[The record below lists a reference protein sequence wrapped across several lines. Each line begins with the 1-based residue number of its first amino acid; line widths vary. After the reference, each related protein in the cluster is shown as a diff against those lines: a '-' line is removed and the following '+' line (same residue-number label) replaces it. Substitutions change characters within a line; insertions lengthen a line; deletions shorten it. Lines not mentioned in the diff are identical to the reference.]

1 VVADSAA
8 HVAPSDAA
16 RSGADTNSAAGEGP
30 STRLDAPVVA
40 GPAALATA
48 LALYD
53 ATARSLGFDEGATVT
68 IAAQHGDALWKA
80 IAHDGGNMSGYY
92 ALLHVLTGLFGNSL
106 LVIRLP
112 SVIATGA
119 TVAIVGVL
127 ALRLFDRRVAL
138 IAGVLSAIS
147 LPLVYW
153 GQSARGYAAMTAL
166 VAASCLAFVTLLEG
180 PQRMRWAAKAAYVIS
195 TTLAVYASFVAVL
208 IVPAQLMTLMW
219 HRRGPRPV
227 ASPLIAC
234 AVCCTPL
241 AVLAAV
247 RGSGQLFWVSRPNL
261 TADKQMLESLTSAGL
276 EPSFKTGGAGVALVI
291 LTVVLIVAIAVAIG
305 RRAIG
310 PAARRP
316 TLGPALVLAWLVV
329 PVALA
334 WLESLVG
341 QPIFLPRNLLL
352 TLPAVALLLAV
363 GLGDR
368 RLAPVSA
375 WGVVA
380 ALIVLRALPLAAS
393 YGVSPEDWK
402 ATTSYV
408 LARAQPGDCI
418 AFYPSDAR
426 MAFAYYLNQRGGR
439 APRSILPD
447 APWSPPRP
455 YVEDY
460 ATLPARQLAG
470 LQARCPRLWLVS
482 SHEGQP
488 DGPAGSRANY
498 DRYLAL
504 RSALA
509 ARYGHHQAASFG
521 YAAVVH
527 VALLTA
533 PRSRAATD
541 RRGA

>member
-1 VVADSAA
+1 VVARSAA
-8 HVAPSDAA
+8 YVEPSDAP
-16 RSGADTNSAAGEGP
+16 RSGADTNPVAGEGR
-30 STRLDAPVVA
+30 SARLDALVVA

-92 ALLHVLTGLFGNSL
+92 ALLHVLTGLFGNGL

-138 IAGVLSAIS
+138 IAGLLTAVS

-166 VAASCLAFVTLLEG
+166 VAASCLAFIAMLEG
-180 PQRMRWAAKAAYVIS
+180 AGRRRWAKAAYVVS

-227 ASPLIAC
+227 ASALIAC

-247 RGSGQLFWVSRPNL
+247 RGSGQLFWVPRPNL

-291 LTVVLIVAIAVAIG
+291 LTVVLIVAIAVAAR

-316 TLGPALVLAWLVV
+316 TLGHALVIAWLVV

-368 RLAPVSA
+368 RLAPVAAWSA
-375 WGVVA
+375 VA
-380 ALIVLRALPLAAS
+380 AVIVLRALPLAAG

-402 ATTSYV
+402 TTTSYV

-418 AFYPSDAR
+418 AFYPADAR
-426 MAFAYYLNQRGGR
+426 MAFAYYLNKRVGR
-439 APRSILPD
+439 APRSILPA
-447 APWSPPRP
+447 APWSPPRA

-460 ATLPARQLAG
+460 ATLPGRQLAR
-470 LQARCPRLWLVS
+470 LPARCPRLWLVS

-488 DGPAGSRANY
+488 DGPAGSKANY
-498 DRYLAL
+498 ARYLAL

-509 ARYGHHQAASFG
+509 ARYAHHQRASVG

-527 VALLTA
+527 VALLSA
-533 PRSRAATD
+533 PRPRPAVR